1 LGDRSWLRGRLS
13 VLRNPRV
20 IVARRELSVLRR
32 EKTIVLA
39 LLIQLFIAAFSSFL
53 VVGLVSLYAP
63 GEVDGYTVEVA
74 VTGDA
79 TEDLLAATEDTD
91 GIRARTYST
100 QSAARDA
107 FDRGEVAAVLA
118 AERRDGQVH
127 VDAVAPTS
135 NVQTTVIVVQLR
147 ETLRAYER
155 SERAERAANL
165 ETDILALA
173 PEPRSSPYYGFTYTV
188 LVPLLLFLPVFV
200 SGSIV
205 VDSLTEEFDRGT
217 FELLRVAP
225 ISVQQILE
233 GKLLAGVAL
242 APVQAGLWLGLLR
255 LNGTPIHAPGLLLV
269 LVTALTLLVVVLG
282 AAVSLP
288 VGSRRAAQ
296 SLYSLGTLTLFAIAT
311 LSPGNPVNTVAL
323 LAIGSAGTAQTVA
336 VGGYLVIGILAL
348 LVLKRF
354 VRRQTAEIW

>member
-1 LGDRSWLRGRLS
+1 
-13 VLRNPRV
+13 V

-74 VTGDA
+74 LTGDA
-79 TEDLLAATEDTD
+79 TDDLLAAAEEAD
-91 GIRARTYST
+91 GIRAQPYST

-147 ETLRAYER
+147 KTLRAYER
-155 SERAERAANL
+155 AERIDRATNL
-165 ETDILALA
+165 ETEILALA

-188 LVPLLLFLPVFV
+188 LVALLLFLPVFV

-225 ISVQQILE
+225 VSVREILE
-233 GKLLAGVAL
+233 GKLLTGVVL
-242 APVQAGLWLGLLR
+242 APAQAALWLALLS
-255 LNGTPIHAPGLLLV
+255 LNGTPVHAPGRLLA

-282 AAVSLP
+282 VAVSLP

-311 LSPGNPVNTVAL
+311 LSPGDPVNTVAL
-323 LAIGSAGTAQTVA
+323 LAIGSAGATQTATVA
-336 VGGYLVIGILAL
+336 GYLVLGVLAL
-348 LVLKRF
+348 WGLRRVLNG
-354 VRRQTAEIW
+354 QTAEAW